1 MKKIITIILCVL
13 LAVGAVGGSFAL
25 VKHLD
30 NDTSV
35 EQPSDDPADSSSQEP
50 PLDNSTDS
58 STQEPS
64 DESDSSG
71 GGNGNTN
78 VEVKPQMV
86 KVWQLCTENTEFSVG
101 DQIVIVAQAEEYAL
115 GATQNASNRLA
126 VEISKNAD
134 MVSTNADVQVIT
146 LEQGLVENTFA
157 FNVGAGYL
165 YAASSSSNVLKT
177 HASIDENSSWKIE
190 IDANNVASVVAQG
203 ASSKNVLMFNT
214 ASKLFS
220 CYGSTQAPITIYKQ
234 VEVDKSTI
242 PPQLKEGETLLTSVE
257 DFQVGK
263 WYRFYIDLS
272 NPNSEAYIVL
282 NLVTADGGFNGG
294 FREPGETVEL
304 DLPKV
309 KIGIST
315 SYLTSGYIYWTD
327 GIRLCVDAEV
337 DGGDDYFDI
346 YLDESIFTGLGDNK
360 TIPDIWFEL
369 TQETECLE
377 IGAIEGGY
385 VVVLDKEN

>member
-25 VKHLD
+25 AKHLD
-30 NDTSV
+30 NTKV
-35 EQPSDDPADSSSQEP
+35 EQPNDS
-50 PLDNSTDS
+50 STDS
-58 STQEPS
+58 SQETP
-64 DESDSSG
+64 DESGSNDSS
-71 GGNGNTN
+71 GNTN

-115 GATQNASNRLA
+115 STTQNASNRSA
-126 VEISKNAD
+126 VEVSKNAD
-134 MVSTNADVQVIT
+134 MVSANDDVQVIT
-146 LEQGLVENTFA
+146 LEQGLVEDTFA
-157 FNVGAGYL
+157 FNVGTGYL

-190 IDANNVASVVAQG
+190 IDANNVANIKAQG
-203 ASSKNVLMFNT
+203 TSSKNVLMFNT

-220 CYGSTQAPITIYKQ
+220 CYSSTQAPITIYKQ

-242 PPQLKEGETLLTSVE
+242 PPQLKAGETLLTSVE
-257 DFQVGK
+257 DFRLGY
-263 WYRFYIDLS
+263 WYRFYIDLT
-272 NPNSEAYIVL
+272 NPESEAYIVL
-282 NLVTADGGFNGG
+282 NLVTEDGGFNGG
-294 FREPGETVEL
+294 FKEPGQDFEV

-315 SYLTSGYIYWTD
+315 SHLASGYIYWVD

-346 YLDESIFTGLGDNK
+346 YLDESIFTGMGDNE

-377 IGAIEGGY
+377 IGAIGGGY

>member
-25 VKHLD
+25 AKHLE
-30 NDTSV
+30 NTNI
-35 EQPSDDPADSSSQEP
+35 EQPNDS
-50 PLDNSTDS
+50 STDS
-58 STQEPS
+58 SQETP
-64 DESDSSG
+64 DESGSNDSS
-71 GGNGNTN
+71 GNTN

-115 GATQNASNRLA
+115 STTQNASNRSA
-126 VEISKNAD
+126 VEVSKNAD
-134 MVSTNADVQVIT
+134 MVSANDDVQVIT

-157 FNVGAGYL
+157 FNVGTGYL
-165 YAASSSSNVLKT
+165 YAASSASNVLKT

-190 IDANNVASVVAQG
+190 IDANNVANIKAQG
-203 ASSKNVLMFNT
+203 TSSKNVLMFNT

-257 DFQVGK
+257 DFRLGY
-263 WYRFYIDLS
+263 WYRFYIDLT
-272 NPNSEAYIVL
+272 NPESEAYIVL

-294 FREPGETVEL
+294 FKEPGQDFEV

-315 SYLTSGYIYWTD
+315 SHLASGYIYWAD
-327 GIRLCVDAEV
+327 GVRLCVDAEV

-346 YLDESIFTGLGDNK
+346 YLDESVFTGMGDNE

-377 IGAIEGGY
+377 IGAIGGGY

>member
-1 MKKIITIILCVL
+1 MKKIISIILCLL
-13 LAVGAVGGSFAL
+13 LAVGAVGGTFAL

-35 EQPSDDPADSSSQEP
+35 EQPSDDPTDSSPQEP

-64 DESDSSG
+64 DETDSSG

-115 GATQNASNRLA
+115 GATQNASNRSA

-146 LEQGLVENTFA
+146 LEQRLVENTFA
-157 FNVGAGYL
+157 FNVGTGYL
-165 YAASSSSNVLKT
+165 YAVSSSSNVLKT

-242 PPQLKEGETLLTSVE
+242 PPQLKEGETLLTGVE

-315 SYLTSGYIYWTD
+315 SHLTSGYIYWTD
-327 GIRLCVDAEV
+327 GVRLCVDAEV

-346 YLDESIFTGLGDNK
+346 YLDESVFTGLGDNR

>member
-25 VKHLD
+25 AKHLG
-30 NDTSV
+30 NTNV
-35 EQPSDDPADSSSQEP
+35 EQPNDS
-50 PLDNSTDS
+50 STDS
-58 STQEPS
+58 SQETP
-64 DESDSSG
+64 DENGSSENSG
-71 GGNGNTN
+71 GNTN

-86 KVWQLCTENTEFSVG
+86 KVWQLCTENTQCVG

-115 GATQNASNRLA
+115 STTQNASNRSA
-126 VEISKNAD
+126 VEVSKNAD
-134 MVSTNADVQVIT
+134 MVSANDDVQVIT
-146 LEQGLVENTFA
+146 LEQGLVEDTFA
-157 FNVGAGYL
+157 FNVGTGYL
-165 YAASSSSNVLKT
+165 YAASSASNVLKT

-190 IDANNVASVVAQG
+190 IDANNVANIKAQG
-203 ASSKNVLMFNT
+203 VSSKNVLMFNT
-214 ASKLFS
+214 VSKLFS

-257 DFQVGK
+257 DFRLGY
-263 WYRFYIDLS
+263 WYRFYIDLT
-272 NPNSEAYIVL
+272 NPESEAYIVL
-282 NLVTADGGFNGG
+282 NLVTEDGGFNGG
-294 FREPGETVEL
+294 FKEPGQDFEV

-315 SYLTSGYIYWTD
+315 SHLASGYIYWAD
-327 GIRLCVDAEV
+327 GVRLCVDAEV

-346 YLDESIFTGLGDNK
+346 YLDESVFTGMGDNE

-377 IGAIEGGY
+377 IGAIGGGY

>member
-25 VKHLD
+25 AKHLG
-30 NDTSV
+30 NTNV
-35 EQPSDDPADSSSQEP
+35 EQPNDSSLDSSQETP
-50 PLDNSTDS
+50 DETGSSDN
-58 STQEPS
+58 
-64 DESDSSG
+64 G
-71 GGNGNTN
+71 GGNTN

-86 KVWQLCTENTEFSVG
+86 KVWQLCTENTQFSVG
-101 DQIVIVAQAEEYAL
+101 DQIVIVAQAEEYAM
-115 GATQNASNRLA
+115 GTTQNTSNRSA
-126 VEISKNAD
+126 VEVSKNAD

-146 LEQGLVENTFA
+146 LEQGLAENTFA
-157 FNVGAGYL
+157 FYVGTGYL

-177 HASIDENSSWKIE
+177 RASIDENSSWKIE

-203 ASSKNVLMFNT
+203 TSSKNVLMFNT

-242 PPQLKEGETLLTSVE
+242 PPQLKAGETLLTSVE
-257 DFQVGK
+257 DFRLGY
-263 WYRFYIDLS
+263 WYRFYIDLT
-272 NPNSEAYIVL
+272 NPESEAYIVL
-282 NLVTADGGFNGG
+282 NLITEDGGFNGG
-294 FREPGETVEL
+294 FKEPNESVEV

-315 SYLTSGYIYWTD
+315 SHLASGYIYWAD
-327 GIRLCVDAEV
+327 GIRFCVDAEV

-346 YLDESIFTGLGDNK
+346 YLDENVFTGIGDNE

>member
-13 LAVGAVGGSFAL
+13 LAIGAVGGSFAL
-25 VKHLD
+25 AKHLKD
-30 NDTSV
+30 DSSV
-35 EQPSDDPADSSSQEP
+35 EQPNDS
-50 PLDNSTDS
+50 STDS
-58 STQEPS
+58 SQETP
-64 DESDSSG
+64 DENNSSG
-71 GGNGNTN
+71 GGNGNSN

-86 KVWQLCTENTEFSVG
+86 KVWQLCTENTEFGVG

-126 VEISKNAD
+126 VEVSKNAD
-134 MVSTNADVQVIT
+134 MVSANADVQVIT

-157 FNVGAGYL
+157 FNVGTGYL

-177 HASIDENSSWKIE
+177 RASIDENSSWKME
-190 IDANNVASVVAQG
+190 IDANNVASIVAQG
-203 ASSKNVLMFNT
+203 TNSKNVLMFNT

-220 CYGSTQAPITIYKQ
+220 CYSSTQAPITIYKQ

-242 PPQLKEGETLLTSVE
+242 PPELKEGETLLTSVE
-257 DFQVGK
+257 DFQLGK
-263 WYRFYIDLS
+263 WYRFYIDLT
-272 NPNSEAYIVL
+272 NPNSEAYIAL
-282 NLVTADGGFNGG
+282 NLVTEDGGFNGG

-315 SYLTSGYIYWTD
+315 SHLASGYIYWSD
-327 GIRLCVDAEV
+327 GVRLCVDAEV
-337 DGGDDYFDI
+337 DGGEDYFDI
-346 YLDESIFTGLGDNK
+346 YLDENVFTGAGDNK

-377 IGAIEGGY
+377 IGAIGGGY
-385 VVVLDKEN
+385 VVILDKEN

>member
-13 LAVGAVGGSFAL
+13 LAIGAVGGSFAL
-25 VKHLD
+25 ARHLG
-30 NDTSV
+30 NTNV
-35 EQPSDDPADSSSQEP
+35 EQPNDS
-50 PLDNSTDS
+50 STDS
-58 STQEPS
+58 SQETP
-64 DESDSSG
+64 DENGSNDSGS
-71 GGNGNTN
+71 GNTN

-101 DQIVIVAQAEEYAL
+101 DQIVIVAQAEEFAL
-115 GATQNASNRLA
+115 GTTQNTSNRLA
-126 VEISKNAD
+126 VEVTKNAD

-157 FNVGAGYL
+157 FNVGTGYL

-177 HASIDENSSWKIE
+177 HASVDENSSWKIE
-190 IDANNVASVVAQG
+190 IDANNVASVIAQG
-203 ASSKNVLMFNT
+203 TSSKNVLMFNT

-220 CYGSTQAPITIYKQ
+220 CYGSTQAPITVYKQ

-257 DFQVGK
+257 DFRLGY
-263 WYRFYIDLS
+263 WYRFYIDLT
-272 NPNSEAYIVL
+272 NPESEAYIVL
-282 NLVTADGGFNGG
+282 NLVTEDGGFNGG
-294 FREPGETVEL
+294 FKEL
-304 DLPKV
+304 GQDFEVDLPKV

-315 SYLTSGYIYWTD
+315 SHLASGYIYWVD

-346 YLDESIFTGLGDNK
+346 YLDESVFTGMGDNE

-377 IGAIEGGY
+377 IGTIGGGY
-385 VVVLDKEN
+385 VVILDKEN

>member
-1 MKKIITIILCVL
+1 MKKIITIILYVL
-13 LAVGAVGGSFAL
+13 LAVGAVGGSFVLA
-25 VKHLD
+25 KHLKD
-30 NDTSV
+30 DSSV
-35 EQPSDDPADSSSQEP
+35 EQPNDS
-50 PLDNSTDS
+50 STDS
-58 STQEPS
+58 SQATP
-64 DESDSSG
+64 DENGSSENG
-71 GGNGNTN
+71 GGNTN
-78 VEVKPQMV
+78 VEIKPQMV
-86 KVWQLCTENTEFSVG
+86 KVWQLCTENTQFSVG

-115 GATQNASNRLA
+115 STTQNASNRSA
-126 VEISKNAD
+126 VEVSKNAD
-134 MVSTNADVQVIT
+134 MVSANDDVQVIT

-157 FNVGAGYL
+157 FNVGTGYL
-165 YAASSSSNVLKT
+165 YAASSASNVLKT

-190 IDANNVASVVAQG
+190 VDANNVASIVAQG
-203 ASSKNVLMFNT
+203 TSSKNVLMFNT

-242 PPQLKEGETLLTSVE
+242 PPQLKEGETLLASVE

-263 WYRFYIDLS
+263 WYRFYIDLT
-272 NPNSEAYIVL
+272 NPESEAYIVL
-282 NLVTADGGFNGG
+282 NLVTEDGGFNGG
-294 FREPGETVEL
+294 FKEPGQDFEV

-315 SYLTSGYIYWTD
+315 SHLASGYIYWAD
-327 GIRLCVDAEV
+327 GVRLCVDAEV

-346 YLDESIFTGLGDNK
+346 YLDESIFTGMGDNE

-369 TQETECLE
+369 TQESECLE
-377 IGAIEGGY
+377 IGAIGGGY

>member
-25 VKHLD
+25 AKHLD
-30 NDTSV
+30 NTKV
-35 EQPSDDPADSSSQEP
+35 EQPNDRPTDSSQETP
-50 PLDNSTDS
+50 DENGS
-58 STQEPS
+58 S
-64 DESDSSG
+64 DG
-71 GGNGNTN
+71 GGGNTN
-78 VEVKPQMV
+78 VEIKPQMG
-86 KVWQLCTENTEFSVG
+86 KVWQLCTENTQFSVG

-115 GATQNASNRLA
+115 GTMQNTSNRSA

-134 MVSTNADVQVIT
+134 MVSANADVQVIT

-157 FNVGAGYL
+157 FNVGTGYL

-177 HASIDENSSWKIE
+177 RASIDENSSWKIE

-220 CYGSTQAPITIYKQ
+220 CYGSTQAPITVYKQ

-257 DFQVGK
+257 DFRLGD
-263 WYRFYIDLS
+263 WYRFYIDLT
-272 NPNSEAYIVL
+272 NPESEAYIVL
-282 NLVTADGGFNGG
+282 NLITEDGGFNGG
-294 FREPGETVEL
+294 FKEPGEDFEV

-315 SYLTSGYIYWTD
+315 SHLASGYIYWAD

-346 YLDESIFTGLGDNK
+346 YLDESIFTGMGDNE

-377 IGAIEGGY
+377 IGAIGGGY

>member
-13 LAVGAVGGSFAL
+13 LAVGAVSGSFAL
-25 VKHLD
+25 AKHSKD
-30 NDTSV
+30 NPSV
-35 EQPSDDPADSSSQEP
+35 EQPNDS
-50 PLDNSTDS
+50 STDS
-58 STQEPS
+58 SQETP
-64 DESDSSG
+64 DETDSSG
-71 GGNGNTN
+71 GSGNTN

-86 KVWQLCTENTEFSVG
+86 KVWQLCTENTGFSVG
-101 DQIVIVAQAEEYAL
+101 EQIVIAAQAEEYAL
-115 GATQNASNRLA
+115 GATQNASNRSA
-126 VEISKNAD
+126 VEVSKNAD

-157 FNVGAGYL
+157 FNVGTGYL

-177 HASIDENSSWKIE
+177 HASIDENSSWEIE

-220 CYGSTQAPITIYKQ
+220 CYSSTQAPITIYKQ

-337 DGGDDYFDI
+337 DGGDNYFDI
-346 YLDESIFTGLGDNK
+346 YLDESVFTGLGDNK

>member
-25 VKHLD
+25 AKHLKD
-30 NDTSV
+30 DSSV
-35 EQPSDDPADSSSQEP
+35 EQPADD
-50 PLDNSTDS
+50 STDS
-58 STQEPS
+58 SAQEPS
-64 DESDSSG
+64 DENDSSDNG
-71 GGNGNTN
+71 GGNTN

-101 DQIVIVAQAEEYAL
+101 EQIVIVAQAEEYAL
-115 GATQNASNRLA
+115 STTQNASNRLA
-126 VEISKNAD
+126 VEVSKNAD
-134 MVSTNADVQVIT
+134 MVSANADVQVIT

-157 FNVGAGYL
+157 FNVGTGYL

-177 HASIDENSSWKIE
+177 RASIDENSSWKIE
-190 IDANNVASVVAQG
+190 IDANNVASIVAQG
-203 ASSKNVLMFNT
+203 TSSKNVLMFNAT
-214 ASKLFS
+214 SKLFS
-220 CYGSTQAPITIYKQ
+220 CYSSTQAPITVYKQ

-242 PPQLKEGETLLTSVE
+242 PPQLKEGEILLTSVE

-272 NPNSEAYIVL
+272 NPNSESYIVL

-304 DLPKV
+304 DLPQV

-315 SYLTSGYIYWTD
+315 SHLASGYIYWTD
-327 GIRLCVDAEV
+327 GVRLCVDAEV

-346 YLDESIFTGLGDNK
+346 YLDENVFTGMGDNK

-377 IGAIEGGY
+377 IGVIGGGY

>member
-13 LAVGAVGGSFAL
+13 LAIGAVGGSFAL
-25 VKHLD
+25 AKHLKD
-30 NDTSV
+30 DSSV
-35 EQPSDDPADSSSQEP
+35 EQPNDS
-50 PLDNSTDS
+50 STDS
-58 STQEPS
+58 SQETP
-64 DESDSSG
+64 DENNSSG
-71 GGNGNTN
+71 GGNGNSN

-115 GATQNASNRLA
+115 GSTQNASNRLA
-126 VEISKNAD
+126 VEVSKNAD
-134 MVSTNADVQVIT
+134 MVSANADVQVIT

-157 FNVGAGYL
+157 FNVGTGYL

-177 HASIDENSSWKIE
+177 RASIDENSSWKME
-190 IDANNVASVVAQG
+190 IDANNVASIVAQG
-203 ASSKNVLMFNT
+203 TSSKNVLMFNT

-220 CYGSTQAPITIYKQ
+220 CYSSTQAPITIYKQ

-242 PPQLKEGETLLTSVE
+242 PPELKEGETLLTSVE
-257 DFQVGK
+257 DFQLGK
-263 WYRFYIDLS
+263 WYRFYIDLT
-272 NPNSEAYIVL
+272 NPNSEAYIAL
-282 NLVTADGGFNGG
+282 NLVTEDGGFNGG

-315 SYLTSGYIYWTD
+315 SHLASGYIYWSD
-327 GIRLCVDAEV
+327 GVRLCVDAEV
-337 DGGDDYFDI
+337 DGGEDYFDI
-346 YLDESIFTGLGDNK
+346 YLDENVFTGAGDNK

-377 IGAIEGGY
+377 IGAIGGGY
-385 VVVLDKEN
+385 VVILDKEN

>member
-25 VKHLD
+25 AKHLD
-30 NDTSV
+30 NTKV
-35 EQPSDDPADSSSQEP
+35 EQPNDS
-50 PLDNSTDS
+50 STDS
-58 STQEPS
+58 SQETP
-64 DESDSSG
+64 DESGSNDSS
-71 GGNGNTN
+71 GNTN

-115 GATQNASNRLA
+115 STTQNASNRSA
-126 VEISKNAD
+126 VEVSKNAD
-134 MVSTNADVQVIT
+134 MVSANDDVQVIT

-157 FNVGAGYL
+157 FNVGTGYL
-165 YAASSSSNVLKT
+165 YAASSASNVLKT

-190 IDANNVASVVAQG
+190 IDANNVANIKAQG
-203 ASSKNVLMFNT
+203 TSSKNVLMFNT

-257 DFQVGK
+257 DFRLGY
-263 WYRFYIDLS
+263 WYRFYIDLT
-272 NPNSEAYIVL
+272 NPESEAYIVL

-294 FREPGETVEL
+294 FKEPGQDFEV

-315 SYLTSGYIYWTD
+315 SHLASGYIYWAD
-327 GIRLCVDAEV
+327 GVRLCVDAEV

-346 YLDESIFTGLGDNK
+346 YLDESVFTGMGDNE

>member
-25 VKHLD
+25 AKHLD
-30 NDTSV
+30 NTKV
-35 EQPSDDPADSSSQEP
+35 EQPNDRPTDSSQETP
-50 PLDNSTDS
+50 DENGS
-58 STQEPS
+58 S
-64 DESDSSG
+64 DG
-71 GGNGNTN
+71 GGGNTN
-78 VEVKPQMV
+78 VEIKPQLV
-86 KVWQLCTENTEFSVG
+86 KVWQLCTENTQFSVG

-115 GATQNASNRLA
+115 GTMQNTSNRSA

-134 MVSTNADVQVIT
+134 MVSANADVQVIT

-157 FNVGAGYL
+157 FNVGTGYL

-177 HASIDENSSWKIE
+177 RASIDENSSWKIE

-203 ASSKNVLMFNT
+203 SSSKNVLMFNT

-220 CYGSTQAPITIYKQ
+220 CYGSTQAPITVYKQ

-257 DFQVGK
+257 DFRLGY
-263 WYRFYIDLS
+263 WYRFYIDLT
-272 NPNSEAYIVL
+272 NPESEVYIVL
-282 NLVTADGGFNGG
+282 NLVTEDGGFNGG
-294 FREPGETVEL
+294 FKEPGQDIEV

-315 SYLTSGYIYWTD
+315 SHLASGYIYWAD
-327 GIRLCVDAEV
+327 GVRLCVDAEV

-346 YLDESIFTGLGDNK
+346 YLDESIFTGMGDNE

-377 IGAIEGGY
+377 IGAIGGGY
-385 VVVLDKEN
+385 VVVLDKDN

>member
-1 MKKIITIILCVL
+1 MKKIISTILCLL
-13 LAVGAVGGSFAL
+13 LAVGAVGGTFAL

-35 EQPSDDPADSSSQEP
+35 EQPSDDPTDSSSQEP

-64 DESDSSG
+64 DETDSSG
-71 GGNGNTN
+71 GDNGNTN

-86 KVWQLCTENTEFSVG
+86 KVWQLCTEASEFSVG

-115 GATQNASNRLA
+115 GTTQNASNRSA
-126 VEISKNAD
+126 VNVAKNAD
-134 MVSTNADVQVIT
+134 MVSIDDAVQVIT

-157 FNVGAGYL
+157 FNVGTGYL

-190 IDANNVASVVAQG
+190 IDANNVASVIAQG
-203 ASSKNVLMFNT
+203 SSSKNVLMFNT

-315 SYLTSGYIYWTD
+315 SYLASGYIYWTD

>member
-13 LAVGAVGGSFAL
+13 LAVGAVSGSFAL
-25 VKHLD
+25 AKHSKD
-30 NDTSV
+30 NPSV
-35 EQPSDDPADSSSQEP
+35 EQPNDS
-50 PLDNSTDS
+50 STDS
-58 STQEPS
+58 SQETP
-64 DESDSSG
+64 DETDSSG
-71 GGNGNTN
+71 GSGNTN

-86 KVWQLCTENTEFSVG
+86 KVWQLCTENTGFSVG
-101 DQIVIVAQAEEYAL
+101 EQIVIAAQAEEYAL

-126 VEISKNAD
+126 VEVSKNAD

-157 FNVGAGYL
+157 FNVGTGYL

-177 HASIDENSSWKIE
+177 HASIDENSSWEIE

-220 CYGSTQAPITIYKQ
+220 CYSSTQAPITIYKQ

-337 DGGDDYFDI
+337 DGGDNYFDI
-346 YLDESIFTGLGDNK
+346 YLDESVFTGLGDNK

>member
-13 LAVGAVGGSFAL
+13 LAVGALGGSFAL
-25 VKHLD
+25 AKHFG
-30 NDTSV
+30 NTNV
-35 EQPSDDPADSSSQEP
+35 EQPADEPTDSSQETP
-50 PLDNSTDS
+50 
-58 STQEPS
+58 
-64 DESDSSG
+64 DESDSSDNG
-71 GGNGNTN
+71 SGNTN

-115 GATQNASNRLA
+115 GTTQNTSNRLA
-126 VEISKNAD
+126 VEASKNAD

-146 LEQGLVENTFA
+146 LEQGVVENTFA
-157 FNVGAGYL
+157 FNVGTGYL

-177 HASIDENSSWKIE
+177 HASIDENSSWNIE
-190 IDANNVASVVAQG
+190 IDANNVANVVAQG
-203 ASSKNVLMFNT
+203 TSSKNVLMFNT

-220 CYGSTQAPITIYKQ
+220 CYGSTQAPITVYKQ

-242 PPQLKEGETLLTSVE
+242 PPQLKDGETLLTDVE

-263 WYRFYIDLS
+263 WYRFYIDLT
-272 NPNSEAYIVL
+272 NPESEAYIVL
-282 NLVTADGGFNGG
+282 NLVTENGGFNGG
-294 FREPGETVEL
+294 FKEPNESVEV

>member
-1 MKKIITIILCVL
+1 M
-13 LAVGAVGGSFAL
+13 
-25 VKHLD
+25 
-30 NDTSV
+30 
-35 EQPSDDPADSSSQEP
+35 
-50 PLDNSTDS
+50 
-58 STQEPS
+58 
-64 DESDSSG
+64 
-71 GGNGNTN
+71 
-78 VEVKPQMV
+78 EV
-86 KVWQLCTENTEFSVG
+86 
-101 DQIVIVAQAEEYAL
+101 
-115 GATQNASNRLA
+115 
-126 VEISKNAD
+126 SKNAD

-157 FNVGAGYL
+157 FNVGTGYL

-177 HASIDENSSWKIE
+177 HESIDENSSWKIE

-203 ASSKNVLMFNT
+203 TSSKNVLMFNT

-220 CYGSTQAPITIYKQ
+220 CYGSTQAPITVYKQ

-242 PPQLKEGETLLTSVE
+242 PPQLKEGETLLTSAE
-257 DFQVGK
+257 DFRLGY
-263 WYRFYIDLS
+263 WYRFYIDLT
-272 NPNSEAYIVL
+272 NPESEAYIVL
-282 NLVTADGGFNGG
+282 NLVTEDGGFNGG
-294 FREPGETVEL
+294 FKEPGQDFEV

-315 SYLTSGYIYWTD
+315 SHLASGYIYWAD
-327 GIRLCVDAEV
+327 GVRLCVDAEV

-346 YLDESIFTGLGDNK
+346 YLDESIFTGMGDNE

-377 IGAIEGGY
+377 IGAIGGGY

>member
-13 LAVGAVGGSFAL
+13 LAIGAVGGSFAL
-25 VKHLD
+25 AKHLKD
-30 NDTSV
+30 DSSV
-35 EQPSDDPADSSSQEP
+35 EQPNDS
-50 PLDNSTDS
+50 STDS
-58 STQEPS
+58 SQETP
-64 DESDSSG
+64 DENNSSG
-71 GGNGNTN
+71 GGNGNSN

-126 VEISKNAD
+126 VEVSKNAD
-134 MVSTNADVQVIT
+134 MVSANADVQVIT

-157 FNVGAGYL
+157 FNVGTGYL

-177 HASIDENSSWKIE
+177 RASIDENSSWKME
-190 IDANNVASVVAQG
+190 IDANNVASIVAQG
-203 ASSKNVLMFNT
+203 TSSKNVLMFNT

-220 CYGSTQAPITIYKQ
+220 CYSSTQAPITIYKQ

-242 PPQLKEGETLLTSVE
+242 PPELKEGETLLTSVE
-257 DFQVGK
+257 DFQLGK
-263 WYRFYIDLS
+263 WYRFYIDLT
-272 NPNSEAYIVL
+272 NPNSEAYIAL
-282 NLVTADGGFNGG
+282 NLVTEDGGFNGG

-315 SYLTSGYIYWTD
+315 SHLASGYIYWSD
-327 GIRLCVDAEV
+327 GVRLCVDAEV
-337 DGGDDYFDI
+337 DGGEDYFDI
-346 YLDESIFTGLGDNK
+346 YLDENVFTGAGDNK

-377 IGAIEGGY
+377 IGAIGGGY
-385 VVVLDKEN
+385 VVILDKEN

>member
-25 VKHLD
+25 AKHLD
-30 NDTSV
+30 NTKV
-35 EQPSDDPADSSSQEP
+35 EQPNDRPTDSSQETP
-50 PLDNSTDS
+50 DENGS
-58 STQEPS
+58 S
-64 DESDSSG
+64 DG
-71 GGNGNTN
+71 GGGNTN
-78 VEVKPQMV
+78 VEIKPQMV
-86 KVWQLCTENTEFSVG
+86 KVWQLCTENTQFSVG

-115 GATQNASNRLA
+115 GTMQNTSNRLA
-126 VEISKNAD
+126 VEVSKNAD
-134 MVSTNADVQVIT
+134 MVSANADVQVIT

-157 FNVGAGYL
+157 FNVGTGYL

-177 HASIDENSSWKIE
+177 RASIDENSSWKIE

-220 CYGSTQAPITIYKQ
+220 CYGSTQAPITVYKQ

-257 DFQVGK
+257 DFRLGD
-263 WYRFYIDLS
+263 WYRFYIDLT
-272 NPNSEAYIVL
+272 NPESEAYIVL
-282 NLVTADGGFNGG
+282 NLITEDGGFNGG
-294 FREPGETVEL
+294 FKEPGEDFEV

-315 SYLTSGYIYWTD
+315 SHLASGYIYWAD

-346 YLDESIFTGLGDNK
+346 YLDESIFTGMGDNE

-377 IGAIEGGY
+377 IGAIGGGY

>member
-13 LAVGAVGGSFAL
+13 LAVGAVGGSFAIA
-25 VKHLD
+25 KHLD
-30 NDTSV
+30 NTKV
-35 EQPSDDPADSSSQEP
+35 EQPNDS
-50 PLDNSTDS
+50 STDS
-58 STQEPS
+58 SQETP
-64 DESDSSG
+64 DENGSSENSG
-71 GGNGNTN
+71 GNTN
-78 VEVKPQMV
+78 VEVKPQLV
-86 KVWQLCTENTEFSVG
+86 KVWQLCTENTQFSVG

-115 GATQNASNRLA
+115 GTMQNTSNRSA
-126 VEISKNAD
+126 VEVSKNAD

-146 LEQGLVENTFA
+146 LEQGLAQNSFA
-157 FNVGAGYL
+157 FNVGTGYL

-177 HASIDENSSWKIE
+177 RASIDENSSWKIE

-203 ASSKNVLMFNT
+203 TSSKNVLMFNT

-220 CYGSTQAPITIYKQ
+220 CYGSTQAPITVYKQ
-234 VEVDKSTI
+234 VEADKSTL
-242 PPQLKEGETLLTSVE
+242 PPQLKEGEMLLTSVE
-257 DFQVGK
+257 DFCLGY
-263 WYRFYIDLS
+263 WYRFYIDLT
-272 NPNSEAYIVL
+272 NPESEAYIVL
-282 NLVTADGGFNGG
+282 NLITEDGGFNGG
-294 FREPGETVEL
+294 FKEPGEDFEV

-315 SYLTSGYIYWTD
+315 SHLASGYIYWAD

-346 YLDESIFTGLGDNK
+346 YLDESIFTGMGDNE

-377 IGAIEGGY
+377 IGAIGGGY

>member
-25 VKHLD
+25 AKHLG
-30 NDTSV
+30 NTNV
-35 EQPSDDPADSSSQEP
+35 EQPNDS
-50 PLDNSTDS
+50 STDS
-58 STQEPS
+58 SQETP
-64 DESDSSG
+64 DENDSIDSG
-71 GGNGNTN
+71 GGNTN

-86 KVWQLCTENTEFSVG
+86 KVWQLCTENTQFSVG
-101 DQIVIVAQAEEYAL
+101 DQIVIVAQAEEYAM
-115 GATQNASNRLA
+115 GTTQNTSNRSA
-126 VEISKNAD
+126 VEVSKNAD
-134 MVSTNADVQVIT
+134 MVSANDDVQVIT
-146 LEQGLVENTFA
+146 LEQGLVEDTFA
-157 FNVGAGYL
+157 FNVGTGYL
-165 YAASSSSNVLKT
+165 YAASSASNVLKT

-203 ASSKNVLMFNT
+203 TSSKNVLMFNT

-220 CYGSTQAPITIYKQ
+220 CYSSTQAPITIYKQ

-257 DFQVGK
+257 DFRLGY
-263 WYRFYIDLS
+263 WYRFYIDLT
-272 NPNSEAYIVL
+272 NPESEAYIVL
-282 NLVTADGGFNGG
+282 NLITEDGGFNGG
-294 FREPGETVEL
+294 FKEPGQDFEV

-315 SYLTSGYIYWTD
+315 SHLASGYIYWAD
-327 GIRLCVDAEV
+327 GVRLCVDAEV

-346 YLDESIFTGLGDNK
+346 YLDESIFTGMGDNE

-377 IGAIEGGY
+377 IGASGGGY

>member
-25 VKHLD
+25 AKHLE
-30 NDTSV
+30 NTNI
-35 EQPSDDPADSSSQEP
+35 EQPNDS
-50 PLDNSTDS
+50 STDS
-58 STQEPS
+58 SQETP
-64 DESDSSG
+64 DESGSNDSS
-71 GGNGNTN
+71 GNTN

-115 GATQNASNRLA
+115 STTQNASNRSA
-126 VEISKNAD
+126 VEVSKNAD
-134 MVSTNADVQVIT
+134 MVSANDDVQVIT

-157 FNVGAGYL
+157 FNVGTGYL
-165 YAASSSSNVLKT
+165 YAASSASNVLKT

-190 IDANNVASVVAQG
+190 IDANNVANIKAQG
-203 ASSKNVLMFNT
+203 TSSKNVLMFNT

-257 DFQVGK
+257 DFRLGY
-263 WYRFYIDLS
+263 WYRFYIDLT
-272 NPNSEAYIVL
+272 NPESEAYIVL

-294 FREPGETVEL
+294 FKEPGQDFEV

-315 SYLTSGYIYWTD
+315 SHLASGYIYWAD
-327 GIRLCVDAEV
+327 GVRLCVDAEV

-346 YLDESIFTGLGDNK
+346 YLDESVFTGMGDNE

>member
-25 VKHLD
+25 AKHLG
-30 NDTSV
+30 NTNV
-35 EQPSDDPADSSSQEP
+35 EQPNDSSMDSSQETP
-50 PLDNSTDS
+50 DESGSNDS
-58 STQEPS
+58 S
-64 DESDSSG
+64 
-71 GGNGNTN
+71 GNTN

-86 KVWQLCTENTEFSVG
+86 KVWQLCTENTQFSVG

-115 GATQNASNRLA
+115 STTQNASNRSA
-126 VEISKNAD
+126 VEVSKNAD
-134 MVSTNADVQVIT
+134 MVSANDDVQVIT
-146 LEQGLVENTFA
+146 LEQGLVEDTFA
-157 FNVGAGYL
+157 FNVGTGYL

-190 IDANNVASVVAQG
+190 IDANNVASVIAQG
-203 ASSKNVLMFNT
+203 TNSKNVLMFNT

-220 CYGSTQAPITIYKQ
+220 CYSSTQAPITVYKQ

-257 DFQVGK
+257 DFRLGY
-263 WYRFYIDLS
+263 WYRFYIDLT
-272 NPNSEAYIVL
+272 NPESEAYIVL
-282 NLVTADGGFNGG
+282 NLVTEDGGFNGG
-294 FREPGETVEL
+294 FKEPGQDFEV

-315 SYLTSGYIYWTD
+315 SHLASGYIYWVD

-346 YLDESIFTGLGDNK
+346 YLDESIFTGMGDNE

-377 IGAIEGGY
+377 IGANGGGY

>member
-35 EQPSDDPADSSSQEP
+35 EQPSDDPTDSSSQEP

-64 DESDSSG
+64 DETDSSG

>member
-25 VKHLD
+25 AKHLG
-30 NDTSV
+30 NTNV
-35 EQPSDDPADSSSQEP
+35 EQPNDSSMDSSQETP
-50 PLDNSTDS
+50 DESGSNDS
-58 STQEPS
+58 S
-64 DESDSSG
+64 
-71 GGNGNTN
+71 GNTN

-86 KVWQLCTENTEFSVG
+86 KVWQLCTENTQFSVG

-115 GATQNASNRLA
+115 STTQNASNRSA
-126 VEISKNAD
+126 VEVSKNAD
-134 MVSTNADVQVIT
+134 MVSANDDVQVIT
-146 LEQGLVENTFA
+146 LEQGLVEDTFA
-157 FNVGAGYL
+157 FNVGTGYL

-190 IDANNVASVVAQG
+190 IDANNVASVIAQG
-203 ASSKNVLMFNT
+203 TNSKNVLMFNT

-220 CYGSTQAPITIYKQ
+220 CYGSTQAPITVYKQ

-257 DFQVGK
+257 DFRLGY
-263 WYRFYIDLS
+263 WYRFYIDLT
-272 NPNSEAYIVL
+272 NPESEAYIVL
-282 NLVTADGGFNGG
+282 NLVTEDGGFNGG
-294 FREPGETVEL
+294 FKEPGQDFEV

-315 SYLTSGYIYWTD
+315 SHLASGYIYWVD

-346 YLDESIFTGLGDNK
+346 YLDESIFTGMGDNE

-377 IGAIEGGY
+377 IGANGGGY

>member
-13 LAVGAVGGSFAL
+13 LAVGAVGGSFVLA
-25 VKHLD
+25 KHLKD
-30 NDTSV
+30 DSSV
-35 EQPSDDPADSSSQEP
+35 EQPADE
-50 PLDNSTDS
+50 STDS
-58 STQEPS
+58 SQETP
-64 DESDSSG
+64 DENNSSG
-71 GGNGNTN
+71 GGKEN
-78 VEVKPQMV
+78 VEVKQQMV
-86 KVWQLCTENTEFSVG
+86 NVWQLCTENTEFSVG

-115 GATQNASNRLA
+115 GTTQNTSNRSA
-126 VEISKNAD
+126 VEVSKNAD
-134 MVSTNADVQVIT
+134 MVSANDDVQVIT
-146 LEQGLVENTFA
+146 LEQGLVEDTFA
-157 FNVGAGYL
+157 FNVGTGYL
-165 YAASSSSNVLKT
+165 YAASSASNVLKT

-190 IDANNVASVVAQG
+190 IDANNVASIVAQG
-203 ASSKNVLMFNT
+203 TSSKNVLMFNT

-220 CYGSTQAPITIYKQ
+220 CYGSTQAPITVYKQ

-257 DFQVGK
+257 DFRLGY
-263 WYRFYIDLS
+263 WYRFYIDLT
-272 NPNSEAYIVL
+272 NPESEAYIVL
-282 NLVTADGGFNGG
+282 NLITEDGGFNGG
-294 FREPGETVEL
+294 FKEPGQDFEV

-315 SYLTSGYIYWTD
+315 RHLASGYIYWAD
-327 GIRLCVDAEV
+327 GVRLCVDAEV

-346 YLDESIFTGLGDNK
+346 YLDESIFTGMGDNE

-377 IGAIEGGY
+377 IGAIGGGY

>member
-25 VKHLD
+25 AKHLKD
-30 NDTSV
+30 NPSV
-35 EQPSDDPADSSSQEP
+35 EQPADEPTDSSSQETP
-50 PLDNSTDS
+50 
-58 STQEPS
+58 

-78 VEVKPQMV
+78 AEVKPQMV

-157 FNVGAGYL
+157 FNVGTGYL

-282 NLVTADGGFNGG
+282 NLVTEDGGFNGG

-304 DLPKV
+304 DLPKI

>member
-25 VKHLD
+25 AKHLKD
-30 NDTSV
+30 NPSV
-35 EQPSDDPADSSSQEP
+35 EQPADEPTDSSQETP
-50 PLDNSTDS
+50 DENGSNDS
-58 STQEPS
+58 GS
-64 DESDSSG
+64 
-71 GGNGNTN
+71 GNTN

-157 FNVGAGYL
+157 FNVGTGYL

-234 VEVDKSTI
+234 VEVEKSKV

-304 DLPKV
+304 DLPKI

-327 GIRLCVDAEV
+327 GVRLCVDAEV